1 MKNST
6 SLKLHSKVFKLQFIL
21 HISPRMMK
29 GLVNFHPIDCENS
42 INYLITNSRTARVE
56 GETKARRPR
65 NDANQILRL
74 GGC

>member
-1 MKNST
+1 
-6 SLKLHSKVFKLQFIL
+6 
-21 HISPRMMK
+21 MK